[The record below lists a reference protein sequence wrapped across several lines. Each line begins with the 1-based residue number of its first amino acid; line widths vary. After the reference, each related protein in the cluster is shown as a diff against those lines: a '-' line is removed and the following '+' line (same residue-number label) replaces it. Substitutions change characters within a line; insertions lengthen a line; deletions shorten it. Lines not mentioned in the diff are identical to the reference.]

1 VPADDNDGL
10 LLKIEGT
17 PIAGATARVTNQTTE
32 LKRAGSV
39 VVSPTLWRR
48 AAAAA
53 CAPTAP

>member
-1 VPADDNDGL
+1 

-17 PIAGATARVTNQTTE
+17 PIVGATARGTNQTTE

-39 VVSPTLWRR
+39 VVSPTPWRR
-48 AAAAA
+48 ATAAA